1 MPFNLTRREAIAGLG
16 AALAF
21 GAVHAP
27 AMAAT
32 RRMALPQGGVRV
44 DVGPLR
50 ANGSETIAGWVERV
64 LPGALAKA
72 FAARGMAGTPVS
84 VRIDYTTLG
93 PSSVGAGPGASPD
106 QMSGEVSVNGV
117 TRPLRATTYSYPTAF
132 DQTMIDQSNFDRVQ
146 LLSQAFADW
155 AARGA

>member
-1 MPFNLTRREAIAGLG
+1 MSFIVSRRGALAGFGGLMVLG
-16 AALAF
+16 A
-21 GAVHAP
+21 VSAP
-27 AMAAT
+27 AVAGP
-32 RRMALPQGGVRV
+32 RRMASAEGGVRV

-64 LPGALAKA
+64 LPGALAQA
-72 FAARGMAGTPVS
+72 FAARGMPGTPVS
-84 VRIDYTTLG
+84 VRIDYATLG